1 MHKIFHPGKL
11 SFDLAV
17 AFMEHQ
23 PPMTEMRQ
31 NFSTSETP

>member
-1 MHKIFHPGKL
+1 MRKIFHLAKL

-23 PPMTEMRQ
+23 PPMTEMHQ
-31 NFSTSETP
+31 KFSTSETP